1 MMWIAV
7 VLLAA
12 SAALHVGEY
21 PLIHSLNQNNN
32 TELAPRGGLAF
43 LKDGVGRDLADVNL
57 CLFVPLFF
65 FKESYGVHG
74 RERLAHGRMLK
85 IYLSKNCHSLVFE
98 PAHDVGARNVYWVK
112 GRTT

>member
-1 MMWIAV
+1 M

-57 CLFVPLFF
+57 CLFVPLLF
-65 FKESYGVHG
+65 
-74 RERLAHGRMLK
+74 LK
-85 IYLSKNCHSLVFE
+85 NPMASTVVSDWPMVAC
-98 PAHDVGARNVYWVK
+98 
-112 GRTT
+112 